1 MQQEL
6 LAPLV
11 LQVQPALKVFKASQ
25 VWQVNLVQQALQAH
39 KEKEVLQVLQ
49 ELLAPLVLQA
59 QPALKVFKASQVWQ
73 VKLVQQ
79 ALQAHKEKEVLR
91 VL

>member
-1 MQQEL
+1 MLQALKEQEVLPVQQEQ

-39 KEKEVLQVLQ
+39 KEKEVL
-49 ELLAPLVLQA
+49 
-59 QPALKVFKASQVWQ
+59 
-73 VKLVQQ
+73 
-79 ALQAHKEKEVLR
+79 R